1 MFLGWVIIIILQQ
14 GPSQIMP
21 AGQVGRP
28 PKESPPPSDPSSNS
42 KKFKNVDH
50 VETDRHRMKT
60 GRKRRKRERECVCV
74 CIFVCVCLCVF

>member
-28 PKESPPPSDPSSNS
+28 PKESPPRIQVQIVRNLRMWIM
-42 KKFKNVDH
+42 KKRTEIERKQ
-50 VETDRHRMKT
+50 EERA
-60 GRKRRKRERECVCV
+60 GR
-74 CIFVCVCLCVF
+74 